1 MDRPDHLSTDATV
14 PAVQLGV
21 QEFVAVVREFSA
33 RLEANRAALDA
44 LNVFP
49 VADNDTG
56 SNMWRTLTSIT
67 ATFDAPGSFADVA
80 RRVENAALD
89 GRGNSGLI
97 VGQFLAGFAS
107 LADGDTVHVGPALL
121 EGAQWARRAVAEPVE
136 GTMLTVADVAAASAE
151 GSVDELLE
159 AVAAAVEKT
168 PSQLAVLAERGV
180 VDSGAAGLLLF
191 FQALAVVMSPDAHP
205 EPDLIVCNVGFQ
217 AAEPPPAS
225 AYEIQFR
232 VPSSLISDEELKALL
247 VGIGTDVVVGSSAD
261 QLAAHLHVADPHR
274 ATASISEALEHRP
287 GAKAIS
293 YDVEPILASGP
304 RS

>member
-1 MDRPDHLSTDATV
+1 MARPDHLSTDATV

-33 RLEANRAALDA
+33 RLEANRLALDA

-56 SNMWRTLTSIT
+56 TNMCRTLASIT
-67 ATFDAPGSFADVA
+67 TALDASGSLDDLA

-107 LADGDTVHVGPALL
+107 SIDGDAMHVGQALH
-121 EGAQWARRAVAEPVE
+121 EGARWARRAVAEPVE

-151 GSVDELLE
+151 GTVDALVD
-159 AVAAAVEKT
+159 AVAAAVDET
-168 PSQLAVLAERGV
+168 PTQLAVLAERGV

-191 FQALAVVMSPDAHP
+191 FQSLAVVIAPDARP
-205 EPDLIVCNVGFQ
+205 LSDLIVCNVGMD
-217 AAEPPPAS
+217 AAEQRTAS
-225 AYEIQFR
+225 AFEIQFR
-232 VPSSLISDEELKALL
+232 VPSSLIGGDELKTLL
-247 VGIGTDVVVGSSAD
+247 TGIGTDVVVGSSAD
-261 QLAAHLHVADPHR
+261 QLAAHLHVADPHL
-274 ATASISEALEHRP
+274 ATASISQALESRS

-293 YDVEPILASGP
+293 YDVEPILESGGP
-304 RS
+304 S